1 MKYIA
6 INISIIFVL
15 IATNFYSRVDNF
27 SEVWNIEF
35 CRRKY
40 FSPWISS
47 QIFWQFRGSIQ
58 SLGCEPVFLRKIFRK
73 IKWSREIKKKVF
85 TVLEIYIHLLLDLCP
100 EHCRVLIFDNDFS
113 LIVWRAFCSVW
124 FGVNF
129 RSHLQDLS
137 PLFLWCLESV
147 RFFKLLF

>member
-1 MKYIA
+1 MLY
-6 INISIIFVL
+6 
-15 IATNFYSRVDNF
+15 IATNFNSRVDNF

-47 QIFWQFRGSIQ
+47 QM
-58 SLGCEPVFLRKIFRK
+58 FLVISGFNTISWLRTSFSSENISQNKVIARN
-73 IKWSREIKKKVF
+73 EKKSF

-100 EHCRVLIFDNDFS
+100 GHCRVLIFDKDFS
-113 LIVWRAFCSVW
+113 LIVWRAFCSFW

-147 RFFKLLF
+147 RFFNKIF

>member
-1 MKYIA
+1 MLY
-6 INISIIFVL
+6 L
-15 IATNFYSRVDNF
+15 ATNFNSRVDNF

-47 QIFWQFRGSIQ
+47 QM
-58 SLGCEPVFLRKIFRK
+58 FLVISGFNTISWLRTSFSSENISQNKVIARN
-73 IKWSREIKKKVF
+73 KKKSF
-85 TVLEIYIHLLLDLCP
+85 TVHLWLDLCP
-100 EHCRVLIFDNDFS
+100 GHCRVLIFDKDFS
-113 LIVWRAFCSVW
+113 LIVWRAFCSFW